1 VTLTILRVT
10 PEEWRSHRDLRLEM
24 LQAAPDAFYTRYADV
39 AGFDE
44 DTWRE
49 RLATQCHFQARLD
62 GDPVGSVGIWDDPET
77 PADASTLVAMYVVPR
92 ARGAGVGER
101 LVQAVVDEAA
111 RRGRSRVVLEVT
123 ETNLPA
129 RRLYERMGFV
139 LDGTRK
145 PLPHTP
151 QLDELGMERVLET
164 RLTTSGDDVGG

>member
-1 VTLTILRVT
+1 VTLTIHRVT
-10 PEEWRSHRDLRLEM
+10 PDDWRSHRDLRLEM
-24 LQAAPDAFYTRYADV
+24 LQAAPEAFYTQYADV
-39 AGFDE
+39 ADFDE

-92 ARGAGVGER
+92 ARGAAVGER
-101 LVQAVVDEAA
+101 LVQAVLEEAA

-151 QLDELGMERVLET
+151 GLNELGMERVLET
-164 RLTTSGDDVGG
+164 HLLTSGDDVGG

>member
-1 VTLTILRVT
+1 VTLTIHRVT
-10 PEEWRSHRDLRLEM
+10 PDDWRSHRDLRLEM
-24 LQAAPDAFYTRYADV
+24 LQAAPEAFYTRYADV

-49 RLATQCHFQARLD
+49 RIATQCHFQARLD
-62 GDPVGSVGIWDDPET
+62 ADPVGSVGIWDNPET
-77 PADASTLVAMYVVPR
+77 PADALTLVAMYVVPH
-92 ARGAGVGER
+92 ARGTGVGER

-151 QLDELGMERVLET
+151 GLDELGMERVLET
-164 RLTTSGDDVGG
+164 HVRASCDDVGG